1 MAAAATRDPA
11 RRTAFIIPAD
21 QLEQAWPPLAR
32 PYKGLNTFRE
42 EDRRFFFG
50 REVFVDELA
59 AKLARMPF
67 VAVVGRSGSGKSSLV
82 RAALLPRLHDEGGWR
97 ILVMRPG
104 APSADPFRN
113 LAVCL
118 LDAVRDIGTGLAA
131 MLDEDAVATLARSLH
146 NDPSVLAERL
156 RRLPGNGAAETRLLL
171 VVDQFEEL
179 FTLVAD
185 PHEDDE
191 RSVRARFVAC
201 LSAAVD
207 TTHARDPAARCIVT
221 LRADYMG
228 RALGIRSL
236 ADILK
241 DADIK
246 LAPMNAAELR
256 AAIEEPAR
264 MLGVRFENGL
274 VDELVQ
280 SVGAS
285 LDALPL
291 LEFTLAELW
300 SRQRDRVI
308 PRPAPTRVRRTCWRD
323 RSPGTPKRCT
333 TTSAGGSARRLCV
346 PR

>member
-1 MAAAATRDPA
+1 
-11 RRTAFIIPAD
+11 
-21 QLEQAWPPLAR
+21 
-32 PYKGLNTFRE
+32 
-42 EDRRFFFG
+42 
-50 REVFVDELA
+50 
-59 AKLARMPF
+59 MP
-67 VAVVGRSGSGKSSLV
+67 SPHW
-82 RAALLPRLHDEGGWR
+82 RAALHD
-97 ILVMRPG
+97 
-104 APSADPFRN
+104 
-113 LAVCL
+113 
-118 LDAVRDIGTGLAA
+118 
-131 MLDEDAVATLARSLH
+131 
-146 NDPSVLAERL
+146 DPSVLAERL
-156 RRLPGNGAAETRLLL
+156 RRLAGNGAAETRLLL

-201 LSAAVD
+201 LSAAID

-264 MLGVRFENGL
+264 MLGVRFEDGL

-308 PRPAPTRVRRTCWRD
+308 PRPAPAPDARAADVLTAPLTRHAEAVFDDLSRRFGEATVRAALTALVWLGDPSREGEDTRRVRRRSEFTAAGEDGARQWELLEQLASQD
-323 RSPGTPKRCT
+323 RQARLVTLGASRSDGEPTAEIVHEALIRRWDRLR
-333 TTSAGGSARRLCV
+333 GG
-346 PR
+346 